1 MLQPLKDLS
10 VSCLLAHRLRYY
22 RYALKSWTDE
32 EQARKFEFSGSSNL
46 NAIKGIIT
54 DMNYSNNDRATFA
67 PGESERLLRLAARRF
82 SENWPELGTPAP
94 YNDEGQQA
102 YKFDQR
108 EGVEVRLGISDS
120 GEGMIFVDV
129 EMTPTRPHIAVPALN
144 RVVEHLDGRWHWFPG
159 RREDRSS
166 LRLFT
171 ELGGAQVG
179 LLGEAVFLSHIN
191 ELRNWCDA
199 LCPQRAVCFD
209 DGALKQAYKA
219 FDGTLKPV
227 LPWINQEAPIPAS
240 LGLWSD
246 RVFELIAVGTPVGI
260 PGETPVERRLARAV
274 LAERCLMEGTSL
286 ALPTITGI
294 EPQKLIRLAKDAP
307 GYIAV
312 PARVLAINNSVYEL
326 PEAVNKMMNVF
337 EDMHI
342 GCVFEGSYKELDM
355 VFHGG
360 QGAENDPLKPSVCRI
375 PDIPTET
382 LTHFAFWDASQRLN
396 LPLPANPSE
405 TVDTVCRLLQDY
417 PSGAQRLLPRIAVKI
432 LRENITGD
440 AVVSF
445 IERLSGYTETF
456 GSIGVHP
463 SRARSVEVQQC
474 FQKGITSPG
483 FARFLKNRLFGQ
495 DMALEDYVD
504 RLQEEVLTRALH
516 QPLVIALQGTPGTG
530 KSECLALTAA
540 YLNLP
545 HVVIDVASI
554 PDSYTGMAQLLG
566 SGRGIV
572 GSYQAGRLEQVARH
586 HQGAVVEIADID
598 HALPSVRA
606 SVGDLFLQVM
616 QNGDAQ
622 AAIGSTFSCAGLL
635 LGFTLNLPGG
645 KDEKAY
651 QRVGFGGGPTMTD
664 IRREVQ
670 KEIKNMV
677 SGAFLSR
684 LGEPILF
691 EPLSMDAR
699 ITIVD
704 HALRAAAHTMLNRLG
719 SDDIHVEIEEYAV
732 RELVLGFDRSVM
744 TFGAR
749 GLVDM
754 ARRSVVRALL
764 PWYQENLGNL
774 PASIY
779 FATSEGG
786 SLEIRSSQPIK
797 QASALEN
804 NGPQPS

>member
-1 MLQPLKDLS
+1 
-10 VSCLLAHRLRYY
+10 
-22 RYALKSWTDE
+22 
-32 EQARKFEFSGSSNL
+32 
-46 NAIKGIIT
+46 
-54 DMNYSNNDRATFA
+54 MNYSNNDCANFA

-82 SENWPELGTPAP
+82 SENWPELGTPTSC
-94 YNDEGQQA
+94 NEEGRQA
-102 YKFDQR
+102 FKLDQR
-108 EGVEVRLGISDS
+108 EGVDVCLGISDS

-129 EMTPTRPHIAVPALN
+129 EVTPTRPHIAVPALN

-159 RREDRSS
+159 RPENGSS

-171 ELGGAQVG
+171 ELGGAQLG

-191 ELRNWCDA
+191 ELRNWCNA
-199 LCPQRAVCFD
+199 LCPQRAACFD
-209 DGALKQAYKA
+209 DAALNQAYKPFDGALK
-219 FDGTLKPV
+219 PI
-227 LPWINQEAPIPAS
+227 LPWVNQEAPIPAS
-240 LGLWSD
+240 LGLWTD

-260 PGETPVERRLARAV
+260 PGGTPVERRLARVV
-274 LAERCLMEGTSL
+274 LAERCLLEGTSL
-286 ALPTITGI
+286 ALPTLTGI

-307 GYIAV
+307 GYVAV
-312 PARVLAINNSVYEL
+312 PARILAMNSSVYEL
-326 PEAVNKMMNVF
+326 PEAVNKMMNAF
-337 EDMHI
+337 EEIHV

-355 VFHGG
+355 LFHGG
-360 QGAENDPLKPSVCRI
+360 QGAENDPLKPTVCRI
-375 PDIPTET
+375 PDIPIET

-396 LPLPANPSE
+396 LPLPADLSS
-405 TVDTVCRLLQDY
+405 TVDAICRLLRDY
-417 PSGAQRLLPRIAVKI
+417 PSGAQRFLSRIAVKV
-432 LRENITGD
+432 LKENITGD
-440 AVVSF
+440 AVTGFV
-445 IERLSGYTETF
+445 ERLSGYTETF
-456 GSIGVHP
+456 GAIGVHP
-463 SRARSVEVQQC
+463 SRPRTLEVQQC
-474 FQKGITSPG
+474 FQNGIISPG
-483 FARFLKNRLFGQ
+483 FAEYLKSRLFGQ
-495 DMALEDYVD
+495 DTALEGYVD
-504 RLQEEVLTRALH
+504 RLQEEVLTRDLH

-554 PDSYTGMAQLLG
+554 PDTYTGMAQLLG

-598 HALPSVRA
+598 HALPSVRS
-606 SVGDLFLQVM
+606 SVGDLFLQIM
-616 QNGDAQ
+616 QNGEAQ

-651 QRVGFGGGPTMTD
+651 QRVGFGNGPTMTD

-670 KEIKNMV
+670 KEIKDMV

-699 ITIVD
+699 IAIVD
-704 HALRAAAHTMLNRLG
+704 LALKTAAETMLYRLG
-719 SDDIHVEIEEYAV
+719 CNNIHVGIEEYAV
-732 RELVLGFDRSVM
+732 RELVSRFDRNVM

-764 PWYQENLGNL
+764 PWYRENREN
-774 PASIY
+774 PPSSVF
-779 FATSEGG
+779 FAATEDGR
-786 SLEIRSSQPIK
+786 LEIIQTAQPPV
-797 QASALEN
+797 QVLALEN
-804 NGPQPS
+804 NGHQSS